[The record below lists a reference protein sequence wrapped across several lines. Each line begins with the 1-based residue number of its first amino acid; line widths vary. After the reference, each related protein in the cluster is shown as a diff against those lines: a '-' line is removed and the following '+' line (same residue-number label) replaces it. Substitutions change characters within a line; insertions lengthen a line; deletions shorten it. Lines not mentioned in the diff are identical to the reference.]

1 MPGQA
6 FSKLLGAAVL
16 SEPSAPPAG
25 NHVNNWRKP
34 RPPRSYFF
42 FHVYFLFFKFF
53 FFCKM
58 SRFSI
63 TYKHDFYGGVEGEV
77 TGGSALLCCP
87 QEDIKSFLSE
97 PVYSR
102 LCASAWALT
111 IECPSDPRT
120 PSGTPG
126 PLGTVPWRWGS
137 LGMGGPL
144 LPTAP
149 TPRERE
155 RRGGQPAQ
163 RWSAEE
169 GQEGSADGEAEATQE
184 LILAVVQEGAEG
196 QCQGQGRKLLLQR
209 GAHDPVTVHRACG
222 PRAGQRLGGLMCLAT
237 HLYGSHNGP
246 VCPKSQPRPL
256 QTITATL

>member
-1 MPGQA
+1 
-6 FSKLLGAAVL
+6 
-16 SEPSAPPAG
+16 
-25 NHVNNWRKP
+25 
-34 RPPRSYFF
+34 
-42 FHVYFLFFKFF
+42 
-53 FFCKM
+53 M

-209 GAHDPVTVHRACG
+209 GAHDPVTVHRASEAFLTFKKEVGLGQVQLIPKGGTGVLHPGAGLKLHTHLQLGERG
-222 PRAGQRLGGLMCLAT
+222 PGTHALPPAHLVTGFVVIRRMHACLAQR
-237 HLYGSHNGP
+237 Y
-246 VCPKSQPRPL
+246 CSQPVV
-256 QTITATL
+256 